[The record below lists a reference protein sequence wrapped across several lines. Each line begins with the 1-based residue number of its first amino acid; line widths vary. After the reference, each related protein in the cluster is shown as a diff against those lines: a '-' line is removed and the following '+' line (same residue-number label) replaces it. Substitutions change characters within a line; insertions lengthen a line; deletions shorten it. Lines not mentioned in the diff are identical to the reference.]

1 MRSWLPYALAI
12 VFLHALGLLLLFLS
26 GDIKF
31 YALAGTA
38 YMLGSRHAF
47 DADHIACIDN
57 TIRKLSQQKQ
67 NAMGVG
73 FYFSM
78 GHSSVVILATIVSVF
93 AIRWMDTHTPAL
105 REVGGVVGTLVSGLF
120 LLLVGLINVFIL
132 IDLFK
137 VFKQS
142 QSSSYNQ
149 EALETLLQE
158 RGLMN
163 RFFKPLFAFVS
174 KSWHIYPIGFLFGLG
189 FDTASEI
196 ALLSLSGGAIK
207 TSVLGMLSLPILFA
221 AGMSLFDTCDG
232 VFMVKAY
239 DWAFKTPLRK
249 IYYNI
254 TITTLSVLV
263 ALVIGLIELFQVLS
277 QKMHWE
283 FGGLLGYLKDLD
295 FGDLGYYLV
304 GLFVLVWAISYG
316 IWHFGKIEH
325 AGVSQAKGLGSVGTD

>member
-316 IWHFGKIEH
+316 IWHFGKIEQRW
-325 AGVSQAKGLGSVGTD
+325 SQPS

>member
-1 MRSWLPYALAI
+1 MRSWFPYALAI
-12 VFLHALGLLLLFLS
+12 IFLHVLGLLLLFLS

-31 YALAGTA
+31 YALASTA

-93 AIRWMDTHTPAL
+93 AIHWMDTHTPAL

-120 LLLVGLINVFIL
+120 LLLVGLFNVFIL

-149 EALETLLQE
+149 EVLEALLQE

-232 VFMVKAY
+232 IFMVKAY

-283 FGGLLGYLKDLD
+283 FSGLLGYLKNLD

-316 IWHFGKIEH
+316 IWRFGKIEQRW
-325 AGVSQAKGLGSVGTD
+325 SQPS

>member
-1 MRSWLPYALAI
+1 MRSWFPYALAI
-12 VFLHALGLLLLFLS
+12 IFLHVLGLLLLFLS

-93 AIRWMDTHTPAL
+93 AIHWMDTHTPAL

-120 LLLVGLINVFIL
+120 LLLVGLFNVFIL

-149 EALETLLQE
+149 EALEALLQE

-207 TSVLGMLSLPILFA
+207 TSVLGMLSLPLLFA

-232 VFMVKAY
+232 IFMVKAY

-283 FGGLLGYLKDLD
+283 FSGLLGYLKNLD

-316 IWHFGKIEH
+316 IWRFGKIEQRW
-325 AGVSQAKGLGSVGTD
+325 GQPS

>member
-1 MRSWLPYALAI
+1 MRSWFPYALAI
-12 VFLHALGLLLLFLS
+12 IFLHVLGLLLLFLS

-31 YALAGTA
+31 YALASTA

-93 AIRWMDTHTPAL
+93 AIHWMDTHTPAL

-120 LLLVGLINVFIL
+120 LLLVGLFNVFIL

-149 EALETLLQE
+149 EALEALLQE

-232 VFMVKAY
+232 IFMVKAY

-277 QKMHWE
+277 QKNA
-283 FGGLLGYLKDLD
+283 LG
-295 FGDLGYYLV
+295 
-304 GLFVLVWAISYG
+304 I
-316 IWHFGKIEH
+316 
-325 AGVSQAKGLGSVGTD
+325 